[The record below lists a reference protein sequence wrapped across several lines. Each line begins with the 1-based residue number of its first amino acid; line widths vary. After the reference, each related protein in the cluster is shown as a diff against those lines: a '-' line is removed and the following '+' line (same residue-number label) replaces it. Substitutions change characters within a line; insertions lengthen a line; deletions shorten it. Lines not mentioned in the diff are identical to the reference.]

1 MSLSASQHSF
11 HIPVICRGYTV
22 VTPVKVAKFGIS
34 SVVSVMD
41 DHLLEDMRRLYYR
54 KNQLEYIEIKS
65 DSMDSRSLRITAYL
79 DLINQLVTNQ
89 VDYLK

>member
-1 MSLSASQHSF
+1 
-11 HIPVICRGYTV
+11 
-22 VTPVKVAKFGIS
+22 
-34 SVVSVMD
+34 
-41 DHLLEDMRRLYYR
+41 
-54 KNQLEYIEIKS
+54 LEYIEIKS